1 MRSTSTKAAGGT
13 PQIVIKQ
20 TVKQIQKSD
29 NKVRKKKVKKASKDV
44 LKKRRAEYNAL
55 KAKAKKS
62 ITVGKKA
69 HYDRENAKIKK
80 MPVKERKS
88 ARQKLKAELKGKQ
101 QTLLKQMPAAGR
113 LTLQH
118 LVALI
123 SKVNK
128 VKW

>member
-1 MRSTSTKAAGGT
+1 M
-13 PQIVIKQ
+13 
-20 TVKQIQKSD
+20 
-29 NKVRKKKVKKASKDV
+29 KKASKDV

-113 LTLQH
+113 MKLSDIQ
-118 LVALI
+118 ALI
-123 SKVNK
+123 SKVK
-128 VKW
+128 QVKW